1 MLGIEIQNRWKETVK
16 KFANSP
22 KGRMLEA
29 FLRQESERGAE
40 VYPPNPFRALQ
51 LVSPESVRV
60 VILGQD
66 PYHTPG
72 VADGL
77 AFSVGPENRPAP
89 SLRNIFKEIQRE
101 YGPHDFVSG
110 DLTGWAKQGVLLL
123 NSVFTVRM
131 KEPGSHAK
139 KGWELL
145 SDEIIRETSRQ
156 GRPIVYMLWG
166 NHAKKKR
173 ALIESCGGSALILE
187 SNHPSPLSATK
198 APEPFIG
205 NGHFQQAN
213 EWLKQHNQP
222 TIDWLNTDA

>member
-1 MLGIEIQNRWKETVK
+1 MLGIEIQNRWKETVE
-16 KFANSP
+16 KFANSRE
-22 KGRMLEA
+22 GLMLEA
-29 FLRQESERGAE
+29 FLYQEKKNGAQ

-77 AFSVGPENRPAP
+77 AFSVGSENRLAP

-101 YGPHDFVSG
+101 YGPHEFVNG
-110 DLTGWAKQGVLLL
+110 DLMGWAKQGVLLL
-123 NSVFTVRM
+123 NSIFTVRM

-139 KGWELL
+139 QGWELL

-156 GRPIVYMLWG
+156 GRAIVYMLWG

-173 ALIESCGGSALILE
+173 ALIESCGSRVLILE

-198 APEPFIG
+198 PPEPFIG
-205 NGHFQQAN
+205 NGHFQKAN
-213 EWLKQHNQP
+213 EWLKQHHQQ
-222 TIDWLNTDA
+222 TIDWLNTRG

>member
-1 MLGIEIQNRWKETVK
+1 MLGIEIQNRWRETVE

-22 KGRMLEA
+22 EGLTLEA
-29 FLRQESERGAE
+29 FLNQEKESGAE

-77 AFSVGPENRPAP
+77 AFSVGPKNRLAP

-101 YGPHDFVSG
+101 YGSHEFVNG
-110 DLTGWAKQGVLLL
+110 DLTGWAKQGVLLM

-166 NHAKKKR
+166 NQAKKKR
-173 ALIESCGGSALILE
+173 ELIESFGNSVLILE

-205 NGHFQQAN
+205 NGHFEKAN
-213 EWLKQHNQP
+213 KWLKEHNQQ
-222 TIDWLNTDA
+222 TIDWFNTCG

>member
-16 KFANSP
+16 KFADSP

-101 YGPHDFVSG
+101 YGTS
-110 DLTGWAKQGVLLL
+110 
-123 NSVFTVRM
+123 TVRRDILT
-131 KEPGSHAK
+131 EGVVERPGNSPVFMHGEK
-139 KGWELL
+139 SIIELEGKPDGSSYLQEYVELL
-145 SDEIIRETSRQ
+145 DTGVPETWMMTELRSIIMEEAAAFFNGDKS
-156 GRPIVYMLWG
+156 
-166 NHAKKKR
+166 AKDAA
-173 ALIESCGGSALILE
+173 ALIQNKVQLYLDER
-187 SNHPSPLSATK
+187 
-198 APEPFIG
+198 
-205 NGHFQQAN
+205 
-213 EWLKQHNQP
+213 
-222 TIDWLNTDA
+222 

>member
-1 MLGIEIQNRWKETVK
+1 MLGIEIQNRWKETVE

-22 KGRMLEA
+22 EGLMLEA
-29 FLRQESERGAE
+29 FLHQEKKSGAE

-51 LVSPESVRV
+51 LVPPESVRV

-77 AFSVGPENRPAP
+77 AFSVGPENRLAP

-101 YGPHDFVSG
+101 YGPHEFVNG

-131 KEPGSHAK
+131 KEPSSHAK

-173 ALIESCGGSALILE
+173 ALIESCGGRVLILE

-198 APEPFIG
+198 PPEPFIG
-205 NGHFQQAN
+205 NGHFQKAN
-213 EWLKQHNQP
+213 EWLQQHNQQ
-222 TIDWLNTDA
+222 TVDWLNTRG